1 MMMSARDYELL
12 RFTSEVMFNA
22 TLDDLATVTDDQGV
36 LQVVACLDS
45 EPLSVLLDRVAASGG
60 YATVFAQSRL
70 ADDGSYT
77 VRRAEFV
84 DSACALEQGAEQM
97 LDEDA
102 PSPEATVGMFLD
114 YLETRPRGVVI
125 PARLGMRVEAATSP
139 HAVELQP
146 V

>member
-1 MMMSARDYELL
+1 MMMKARDHELL
-12 RFTSEVMFNA
+12 RFTNEVMFNVA
-22 TLDDLATVTDDQGV
+22 LDDLVTVTNDEGV
-36 LQVVACLDS
+36 LSVVACLDT

-60 YATVFAQSRL
+60 YATVFSQSRL

-77 VRRAEFV
+77 VRRAEFI
-84 DSACALEQGAEQM
+84 DSRCALEQGAEQM

-102 PSPEATVGMFLD
+102 PNADATVGLFLD
-114 YLETRPRGVVI
+114 YLETQPCGVVI